1 MTTYI
6 VETWRAPSKDGSAGI
21 KAQIQIRDYAPDKG
35 PVWRH
40 KAHTTWGFDYALGH
54 SGNRENAV
62 RYAVRVALQQDPIAI
77 TYSGETARGYLYIV
91 EVNDI
96 CAKCDTLTI
105 EGSDPVFEKTE
116 INFIP
121 HKCA

>member
-21 KAQIQIRDYAPDKG
+21 KAQIQIRDYDPNKG

-62 RYAVRVALQQDPIAI
+62 RFAVRKSLQQDPYTIM
-77 TYSGETARGYLYIV
+77 YGGETKRGYLYIV
-91 EVNDI
+91 MVTD
-96 CAKCDTLTI
+96 
-105 EGSDPVFEKTE
+105 
-116 INFIP
+116 
-121 HKCA
+121 

>member
-21 KAQIQIRDYAPDKG
+21 KAQIQIRDYDPDKG
-35 PVWRH
+35 SKWRY
-40 KAHTTWGFDYALGH
+40 KAHTSWGFDYALGH

-62 RYAVRVALQQDPIAI
+62 RFAVRYALKNTDPFTV

-91 EVNDI
+91 EVTD
-96 CAKCDTLTI
+96 
-105 EGSDPVFEKTE
+105 
-116 INFIP
+116 
-121 HKCA
+121 